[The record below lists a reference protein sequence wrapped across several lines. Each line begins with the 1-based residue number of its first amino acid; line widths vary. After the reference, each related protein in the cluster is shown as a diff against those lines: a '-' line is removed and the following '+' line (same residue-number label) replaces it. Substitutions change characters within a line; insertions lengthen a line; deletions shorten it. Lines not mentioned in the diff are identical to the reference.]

1 MSDQLPPLPSPWA
14 YVYVW
19 RTQSGAFHRSFSAH
33 HYNGQPCDDQ
43 EFAFTPDQMHA
54 YARAAQALAYE
65 RVLAIVPANMPHDQP
80 YRPVNL
86 GWSQCA
92 EFMRGMLS
100 DFIYQAREAK

>member
-1 MSDQLPPLPSPWA
+1 MSNQLPPLPQPA
-14 YVYVW
+14 M
-19 RTQSGAFHRSFSAH
+19 RDRDSAEPL
-33 HYNGQPCDDQ
+33 YDI
-43 EFAFTPDQMHA
+43 DQMHA
-54 YARAAQALAYE
+54 YARAAQAMAYE

-100 DFIYQAREAK
+100 DFIYQAMEAE

>member
-1 MSDQLPPLPSPWA
+1 MSDLPPLPVPTSYRIPDA
-14 YVYVW
+14 
-19 RTQSGAFHRSFSAH
+19 
-33 HYNGQPCDDQ
+33 
-43 EFAFTPDQMHA
+43 EFEPFYTADQMHA
-54 YARAAQALAYE
+54 YARAAQAMAYE
-65 RVLAIVPANMPHDQP
+65 RVLAIVPASMPHDQP